1 MGVAK
6 YYLRR
11 GNNNIIICAFKGNMI
26 QENIERIRQTL
37 PEGVR
42 LVAVSKLK
50 PVEDIMEAYKAGQR
64 AFGENYATE
73 LRDKAAVLPKDI
85 EWHFIGHLQG
95 KQLKYYVPFV
105 SMIHGVDSIEH
116 LEEVEKAAAKAGRTV
131 DVLLQVHVA
140 QEETKFGFAP
150 EEVESGEWK
159 VEGDLPHVRIC
170 GVMGMA
176 SNTPDEARVRADF
189 RRIRQVFESL
199 KAGVFAGREEF
210 KEVSMGMS
218 HDYRIAV
225 EEGSTM
231 VRIGSSIFGA
241 RDYSKLKA

>member
-1 MGVAK
+1 
-6 YYLRR
+6 
-11 GNNNIIICAFKGNMI
+11 MI
-26 QENIERIRQTL
+26 AENIEKIRAEL
-37 PEGVR
+37 PEGVK
-42 LVAVSKLK
+42 LIAVSKLK
-50 PVEDIMEAYKAGQR
+50 PVEDIREAYNAGQR

-95 KQLKYYVPFV
+95 KQLKYYIPFV

-116 LEEVEKAAAKAGRTV
+116 LEEVEKAAAKVGRTV

-150 EEVESGEWK
+150 EELDNFQFSIVNFQF
-159 VEGDLPHVRIC
+159 VRVC

-176 SNTPDEARVRADF
+176 SHTEDESRVRADF
-189 RRIRQVFESL
+189 RAIRAIFDRL
-199 KAGVFAGREEF
+199 KAGPFAGHPEF
-210 KEVSMGMS
+210 KEISMGMS
-218 HDYRIAV
+218 HDWRIAV

-231 VRIGSSIFGA
+231 IRLGTSIFGA
-241 RDYSKLKA
+241 RDYSRIKN

>member
-1 MGVAK
+1 
-6 YYLRR
+6 
-11 GNNNIIICAFKGNMI
+11 MI
-26 QENIERIRQTL
+26 QENIQRIEQSL
-37 PEGVR
+37 PAGVR

-50 PVEDIMEAYKAGQR
+50 PVDDIMEAYAAGQH

-73 LRDKAAVLPKDI
+73 LRDKAAVLPTDI

-95 KQLKYYVPFV
+95 KQLKYYIPFV
-105 SMIHGVDSIEH
+105 SLIHGVDSVAH

-150 EEVESGEWK
+150 EELGNIECLGNLEHARV
-159 VEGDLPHVRIC
+159 C

-176 SNTPDEARVRADF
+176 SNTTDTARVRSDF
-189 RRIRQVFESL
+189 RRIREIFESL
-199 KAGVFAGREEF
+199 KSGLFAGRPEF

-225 EEGSTM
+225 DEGSTM
-231 VRIGSSIFGA
+231 VRIGSSIFGP
-241 RDYSKLKA
+241 RNYNV